1 MSALHPNL
9 KISTMTQISQI
20 SSEIQLSELYQQ
32 LEPSDKIHYIE
43 YADYPAK
50 GSRAKPKKQSK
61 GGPGK
66 PTKRKKYFYNQ
77 VTIHLKHQKIINMKL
92 FNNGGIQMTGLKTLT
107 QGSEAVNLLLEILS
121 HLPECDKQSIFPT
134 DPNPSIVTEKTKMVM
149 INSGFSMGFK
159 LNREALHRKV
169 LDKGYYS
176 SYEASIY
183 PGVNLKY
190 YYNPSKQQCGV
201 CNCEEICDG
210 RGKNGCCK
218 KITIAAFNS
227 GQVIITGAS
236 DIQQLNTSHKFITD
250 FVSQN
255 RESIEEKSIS

>member
-1 MSALHPNL
+1 MTTLHPNL
-9 KISTMTQISQI
+9 TISTMTQISQI
-20 SSEIQLSELYQQ
+20 SSEIQLSELYDK
-32 LEPSDKIHYIE
+32 LEPSRLIHYIE
-43 YADYPAK
+43 YADYPTK

-61 GGPGK
+61 SGPCK

-77 VTIHLKHQKIINMKL
+77 VTIHLKHEKIINMKL

-107 QGSEAVNLLLEILS
+107 QGSEAIEKLLRIIK
-121 HLPECDKQSIFPT
+121 HLPESDKQRIFPKDT
-134 DPNPSIVTEKTKMVM
+134 DPKIIADKTKMVM

-201 CNCEEICDG
+201 CNCEDICDG

-236 DIQQLNTSHKFITD
+236 DIQQLNTSHKFITE
-250 FVSQN
+250 FVKIH
-255 RESIEEKSIS
+255 RESIEEKCIS